1 MKVWSIFFPCYTYQD
16 VSHWTSDI
24 KIDYK
29 NSLSSD
35 IVICLRNDK
44 YSFVVNLSIYT
55 GINLILYNRKLGI
68 FQNLNEREFTYTAVP
83 KRLLLHEA
91 IYGNWL
97 LYIPYINW
105 WQSDEWRVSHRIYF
119 PANRKELWSEKK
131 NLNCQRE

>member
-1 MKVWSIFFPCYTYQD
+1 MQNLSGGTRFKCYPGPFSSVSYISGRSDIMKVWSIFFLCYTYQD

-44 YSFVVNLSIYT
+44 YSFVANLSIYT
-55 GINLILYNRKLGI
+55 GINLILYNRELGI

-83 KRLLLHEA
+83 ERLLLYEA
-91 IYGNWL
+91 IYGSRL
-97 LYIPYINW
+97 LYIPYIN
-105 WQSDEWRVSHRIYF
+105 
-119 PANRKELWSEKK
+119 
-131 NLNCQRE
+131 